1 MSDLSRIRMAFV
13 EEQGNGRLCH
23 ESSLAARSLRDR
35 GVEVELFTPK
45 KIARR
50 ALPLAAET
58 LVVGTIPVVQGALR
72 QLGIEI
78 PPPDD
83 YPEALHAY
91 LYRRTWR
98 ATLRDVEFGVWEGA
112 PAVFAKPAD
121 RLKSFTG
128 RVFRSTDDLY
138 YLGAASR
145 RQIVWCSDVVVWRS
159 EYRIYVLHDAI
170 VSVDPYA
177 GDPSVALDFD
187 VVRCAVADYR
197 AAGAP
202 CAYAIDFGVLSDG
215 RTALVEAN
223 EGYGLG
229 AYVIDADAYTDLLLA
244 RWLELSCTSMAP

>member
-23 ESSLAARSLRDR
+23 ESSLVARSLRNR

-50 ALPLAAET
+50 ALPLAADT
-58 LVVGTIPVVQGALR
+58 FVAGTIPVVQGALK
-72 QLGIEI
+72 QLGIEV
-78 PPPDD
+78 PSPDD
-83 YPEALHAY
+83 YPEALRAY
-91 LYRRTWR
+91 LHRRTWR

-112 PAVFAKPAD
+112 PAIFAKPAD

-128 RVFRSTDDLY
+128 RVFRGTDDLY

-145 RQIVWCSDVVVWRS
+145 RQVVWCSEVVEWRS
-159 EYRIYVLHDAI
+159 EYRVYVLRDTI

-177 GDPSVALDFD
+177 GDPAVALDFD
-187 VVRCAVADYR
+187 VVRGAIADYR

-229 AYVIDADAYTDLLLA
+229 AYVIDADAYTDLLVA
-244 RWLELSCTSMAP
+244 RWLELSCASMVR